1 MIEIRNNIIRKIFQ
15 RTLVGWWAG
24 LAVAA
29 GADTVV
35 VDCIGCLLGGAL
47 PRGLDPGA
55 MALPIAWLKHGKPL
69 CKEARALFGA
79 SGLRG
84 PSAGLQPA
92 PLPLFRRRTQAVE
105 RI

>member
-1 MIEIRNNIIRKIFQ
+1 
-15 RTLVGWWAG
+15 
-24 LAVAA
+24 
-29 GADTVV
+29 
-35 VDCIGCLLGGAL
+35 
-47 PRGLDPGA
+47 